1 MPPATR
7 RRPQGVSAA
16 EVATKTRSGRGED
29 GGPWPSRVRNAF
41 CCAKVSGMPVTTAE
55 KVQALSRDFGSQ
67 RRLAELLDVSPA
79 QVTRWRRGQGID
91 ELNAERVDLLE
102 LVMSNLLRLYPLAVA
117 ERWLVGLN
125 PSLGDRRPLDL
136 IRRGQARELL
146 DAIATERAGSFA

>member
-1 MPPATR
+1 
-7 RRPQGVSAA
+7 
-16 EVATKTRSGRGED
+16 
-29 GGPWPSRVRNAF
+29 
-41 CCAKVSGMPVTTAE
+41 MPVTTSE

-67 RRLAELLDVSPA
+67 RRLAELLEVSPA

-102 LVMSNLLRLYPLAVA
+102 LVMSNLLRLYPTTVA

-146 DAIATERAGSFA
+146 DAIAAERAGSFA